1 MTALVAL
8 YAREGGRRKEWLRGL
23 DLNQRPPGYEP
34 DELPGCSTPRTNDTT
49 ELSRSAHHAQ
59 CLEFGCGTLP
69 ATTLR
74 AASVRRPLNPQFHEA
89 ICDSILHPRRIYTRG
104 LLSWVTVSRSASR
117 KNFKS

>member
-1 MTALVAL
+1 MK
-8 YAREGGRRKEWLRGL
+8 RSRGRTEEVWLRGL

-49 ELSRSAHHAQ
+49 ELSRSAHYAQ
-59 CLEFGCGTLP
+59 CPNFAAQSTLP
-69 ATTLR
+69 LAPVTT
-74 AASVRRPLNPQFHEA
+74 SQSPIPTPA